1 VTSRV
6 LRPAGPDR
14 LVALVGDVATMLAAQ
29 PLPTGARVDIAVG
42 DDSGPAVAGKI
53 IGAEHTANGF
63 RLRVRLFSCPRER
76 REALA
81 ALLEP
86 EAPGAV

>member
-1 VTSRV
+1 
-6 LRPAGPDR
+6 
-14 LVALVGDVATMLAAQ
+14 
-29 PLPTGARVDIAVG
+29 
-42 DDSGPAVAGKI
+42 VAGKI